1 MEIGIGIILLIVIAA
16 IAWPFLTGRAGQKAG
31 KEAQRQE
38 PGAMTTE
45 TLRYRVPDGQDPAV
59 LMSALEQAGF
69 RTAMDEQVAEKYLV
83 VTCPHGREQDRPEIR
98 TLLEGADST
107 SLEGPQVRT
116 GRVTFEDEK

>member
-1 MEIGIGIILLIVIAA
+1 MEIGIGILLLIIIAV

-31 KEAQRQE
+31 KAAEQLE
-38 PGAMTTE
+38 PGSTMAE
-45 TLRYRVPDGQDPAV
+45 TLRYRVPDGQDPVV

-69 RTAMDEQVAEKYLV
+69 RTAMDEAVAEKYLEI
-83 VTCPHGREQDRPEIR
+83 TCPHGRRQDRDR
-98 TLLEGADST
+98 VRSVLEDADRS